1 MHTKRYIRYIWDL
14 IDTDNIYC
22 SPVELQWD
30 QFLRCCKAN
39 YAKVRNY
46 YEDKDGNH
54 YYRYIFTIDDID
66 GRVRGPLNLEVFTE
80 ETKEQLTRIT
90 QTSGCEP
97 ISSPTLFVSTI
108 PNGVMIDD
116 IIEDISSRAYIPI
129 ATDLTYSNK
138 VFKFY
143 EFNFESIDG
152 DHFGAIPGINKDGK
166 FELFGDAL
174 SYLHDMD
181 RAATRNAYCDARNVG
196 IIECSHIE

>member
-1 MHTKRYIRYIWDL
+1 MHTKRYRRNIWDMN
-14 IDTDNIYC
+14 DIYC

-39 YAKVRNY
+39 YSKVRNY

-90 QTSGCEP
+90 QTSGDEP
-97 ISSPTLFVSTI
+97 ISFPTLFVSTI
-108 PNGVMIDD
+108 PNGVRIDD

-129 ATDLTYSNK
+129 VTDLTDSNK
-138 VFKFY
+138 AFKFY

-152 DHFGAIPGINKDGK
+152 DHFGAIPGINNDGK

-174 SYLHDMD
+174 SYLRDMD
-181 RAATRNAYCDARNVG
+181 RAATRNAYCTARNVS
-196 IIECSHIE
+196 IIERYYIE